1 MDEASGCR
9 SAALKVFRSSGLLLG
24 VLALLQSTSVAQQPS
39 PSTLTLRQAVAVAL
53 ERNPLR
59 KAALADTRVALA
71 GVGEARAG
79 LLPRIGFSETATVG
93 NDPVYVFGSRLRQQR
108 FTTNDFALDR
118 LNTPSPFGNFS
129 TRLGGTW
136 NLFDSFASWKAVHRA
151 QRMQEAVNH
160 QLERSDQEVVFRVV
174 DAYYALLL
182 ARKQKDVAE
191 QSLTTARSLLEHS
204 RARFE
209 SGLSVEADLLSAQV
223 RLASRQQELIRATSG
238 VALGAAQL
246 DVAMGISLE
255 SASEPAELLAEP
267 NLPTPSLAEMEKQAI
282 EKRPDL
288 KRVRSEEAAQAQ
300 SVSIAKSSFGPR
312 VNAFAS
318 WQADNPTLV
327 AGGGGS
333 NWMSGIEVQLDLF
346 QGGAKRA
353 QLARDRALQDKIAGL
368 EQAASDGVRLEVR
381 RAFYDLDSARQ
392 EVELTRAAVAQAQE
406 SLRINQNRYE
416 AGLATVTDL
425 LAAEEAARR
434 SQTDYWQAVYRMHTS
449 YASLE
454 LASGTLNSQSPV
466 VTQ

>member
-1 MDEASGCR
+1 MDEAPGDG
-9 SAALKVFRSSGLLLG
+9 SAALKVCRVSGVLLG
-24 VLALLQSTSVAQQPS
+24 VLALVESTAVAQQPS
-39 PSTLTLRQAVAVAL
+39 PATLTLQQTVAIAL
-53 ERNPLR
+53 EKNPLR
-59 KAALADTRVALA
+59 KAALAEKRAATA
-71 GVGEARAG
+71 GVGEARSG

-118 LNTPSPFGNFS
+118 LNTPSPFGNFT
-129 TRLGGTW
+129 TRLAGTW

-151 QRMQEAVNH
+151 QRMQEAVNY
-160 QLERSDQEVVFRVV
+160 QLERTDQEVVFRVV
-174 DAYYALLL
+174 EAYYGLLL
-182 ARKQKDVAE
+182 AQKQKDVAE
-191 QSLTTARSLLEHS
+191 RSLTTAQSVLEHS

-223 RLASRQQELIRATSG
+223 RLASRQKELIRSKNN
-238 VALGAAQL
+238 VALAAAQL

-255 SASEPAELLAEP
+255 STAEPAELLAEP
-267 NLPTPSLAEMEKQAI
+267 NLSTPALAEMERVAI

-288 KRVRSEEAAQAQ
+288 QRVRSEEAAQSQ

-327 AGGGGS
+327 AGGVGN

-353 QLARDRALQDKIAGL
+353 QLARDRALQDKIAAL

-392 EVELTRAAVAQAQE
+392 EVGLTRAAVAQAQE

>member
-1 MDEASGCR
+1 VDEASGYR
-9 SAALKVFRSSGLLLG
+9 SAALKGFRASGLLLG
-24 VLALLQSTSVAQQPS
+24 VLALIASAAVAQQP
-39 PSTLTLRQAVAVAL
+39 PPATLTLQQAVAIAL
-53 ERNPLR
+53 EKNPLR
-59 KAALADTRVALA
+59 KAALADRRVAAA
-71 GVGEARAG
+71 GVGEARSA

-160 QLERSDQEVVFRVV
+160 QLERTDQEVVFRVV
-174 DAYYALLL
+174 DAYYVLLL
-182 ARKQKDVAE
+182 ARKQQDVAE
-191 QSLTTARSLLEHS
+191 QSLTTARSLLERS
-204 RARFE
+204 CARFE

-223 RLASRQQELIRATSG
+223 RLASRQQELIRARNG
-238 VALGAAQL
+238 VALAAAQL
-246 DVAMGISLE
+246 DVAVGWSLE
-255 SASEPAELLAEP
+255 SAAEPAELLAEP

-288 KRVRSEEAAQAQ
+288 RRVRSEEAAQAQ

-353 QLARDRALQDKIAGL
+353 QLARDRALQDKIAAL
-368 EQAASDGVRLEVR
+368 KQAASDAVRLDVR

-392 EVELTRAAVAQAQE
+392 EVELTRAAVSQAQE

-434 SQTDYWQAVYRMHTS
+434 SQTDYWQAVYRVHTS